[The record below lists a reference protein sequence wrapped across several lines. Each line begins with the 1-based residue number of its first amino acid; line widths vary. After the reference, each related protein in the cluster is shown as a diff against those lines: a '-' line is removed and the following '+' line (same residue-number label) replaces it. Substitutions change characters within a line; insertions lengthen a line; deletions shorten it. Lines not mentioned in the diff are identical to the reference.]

1 MEVTDGIFAEFVQIP
16 FTRNEWECIKGSLEL
31 TIHDRC
37 IGNEGDMERN
47 IIDRIERN
55 LGIE

>member
-1 MEVTDGIFAEFVQIP
+1 MIEIP
-16 FTRNEWECIKGSLEL
+16 FTREEWEEIIASLAVRYAYLNEADKPM
-31 TIHDRC
+31 TI
-37 IGNEGDMERN
+37 N